1 METATYEATYE
12 GVTDEGV
19 TDEGVAD
26 EGMTENGAAT
36 RQQVER
42 RQVLELLAAGS
53 INVDEALELLA
64 ALDSPSTTSAP
75 RPSSKRPASKPAKA
89 VHVSIQ
95 RPNAQA
101 INIAIPVKLAEFGI
115 MFIPDGVRSQ
125 LAEQGIV
132 IDHLAHLLAMG
143 DLPEGRLVDISN
155 EQDGASTRIT
165 VDVS

>member
-1 METATYEATYE
+1 MMDASTYES
-12 GVTDEGV
+12 VTES
-19 TDEGVAD
+19 TQ
-26 EGMTENGAAT
+26 GAAS
-36 RQQVER
+36 RQQTER

-53 INVDEALELLA
+53 INVDEALELLT
-64 ALDSPSTTSAP
+64 ALDSPSAP
-75 RPSSKRPASKPAKA
+75 KPNAERTPERPASKPAKA

-101 INIAIPVKLAEFGI
+101 INIAIPLKLAEFGI
-115 MFIPDGVRSQ
+115 MFIPDNVRSQ

-132 IDHLAHLLAMG
+132 IDHLAHLFAMG

>member
-1 METATYEATYE
+1 MDTPTYE
-12 GVTDEGV
+12 GF
-19 TDEGVAD
+19 
-26 EGMTENGAAT
+26 TESVNGAAT
-36 RQQVER
+36 RQHVEQ
-42 RQVLELLAAGS
+42 RQVLELLAAGTV
-53 INVDEALELLA
+53 NVDEALELLT
-64 ALDSPSTTSAP
+64 ALDGPSASKPDTESSPERS
-75 RPSSKRPASKPAKA
+75 ASKPAKA

-101 INIAIPVKLAEFGI
+101 VNIAIPLKLAEFGI

-132 IDHLAHLLAMG
+132 IDHLAHLFAMG